1 MDEQVLFNLMAD
13 LHRDG
18 LRQGP
23 GSDEETCRAL
33 RLTRLDQAAPI
44 SVADIGCGTGASTV
58 VLAKELPNAT
68 ICAVDLFS
76 EFLEPLMDKARNA
89 GCAERIKTLA
99 ASMDALPFENESL
112 DLIWSEGAIYNI
124 GFRNGVESWRPYLRP
139 GGVMAVSEITWL
151 RPDPPAEILEHWNAE
166 YPEIAT
172 APEKI
177 SILESVGYDLIGYFV
192 LPPDCW
198 LDNYY
203 EPTARRIPDFL
214 TRHNDDEEAMQVVE
228 MERQEA
234 DLYRKYRDW
243 FSYGFYVVRK
253 RKVEGLTR
261 M

>member
-1 MDEQVLFNLMAD
+1 MDEQTLFKLMVD

-33 RLTRLDQAAPI
+33 GLTRFDQAAPI
-44 SVADIGCGTGASTV
+44 SIADIGCGTGASTL
-58 VLAKELPNAT
+58 VLAKELPDAK
-68 ICAVDLFS
+68 ICALDLFP
-76 EFLEPLMDKARNA
+76 EFLDPLMDKARDA
-89 GCAERIKTLA
+89 GCAERIETLA
-99 ASMDALPFENESL
+99 VSMDALPFEVESL

-124 GFRNGVESWRPYLRP
+124 GFRNGAELWRPYLRP
-139 GGVMAVSEITWL
+139 SGVMAVSEITWL
-151 RPDPPAEILEHWNAE
+151 RPDPPAEILEYWNAE

-177 SILESVGYDLIGYFV
+177 ATLESAGYDLMGYFV
-192 LPPDCW
+192 LPSTCW

-214 TRHNDDEEAMQVVE
+214 ARHSDGPEAMQVVE
-228 MERQEA
+228 MERQEVE
-234 DLYRKYRDW
+234 LYRKYQNW

-253 RKVEGLTR
+253 R
-261 M
+261 

>member
-1 MDEQVLFNLMAD
+1 MDEQTLYALMVD

-33 RLTRLDQAAPI
+33 KLTQLDQAAPI
-44 SVADIGCGTGASTV
+44 SIADIGCGTGASTL
-58 VLAKELPNAT
+58 VLATQLPNAT
-68 ICAVDLFS
+68 IRAVDLFP
-76 EFLEPLMDKARNA
+76 EFLEPLMDKARDA
-89 GCAERIKTLA
+89 GCAERIEILA
-99 ASMDALPFENESL
+99 ASMDALPFETESL

-151 RPDPPAEILEHWNAE
+151 HPDPPAEISEHWNSE

-177 SILESVGYDLIGYFV
+177 AILESAGYDLIGYFV
-192 LPPDCW
+192 LPSNCW

-203 EPTARRIPDFL
+203 EPTAGRIPDFL
-214 TRHNDDEEAMQVVE
+214 ARHGGGQEATQVVE
-228 MERQEA
+228 MERQEV
-234 DLYRKYRDW
+234 DLYRKYQDS

-253 RKVEGLTR
+253 R
-261 M
+261 